1 MKALLGEE
9 NLGAGAGVRGGE
21 TGKMIKAVLEAQGE
35 VVLGT

>member
-9 NLGAGAGVRGGE
+9 NLGAGVRGVE